1 MVIYNN
7 LKLNYVSMER
17 ISAKKSRV
25 AISVRFMLV
34 DKNSHSKLFYVSFF
48 RANILKTYG
57 IHDYSKDNFGNENS
71 YRLSKNDT

>member
-25 AISVRFMLV
+25 AISVRFSVIFMEDRHTDSENV
-34 DKNSHSKLFYVSFF
+34 IIFY
-48 RANILKTYG
+48 ILKLEKLMN
-57 IHDYSKDNFGNENS
+57 SKPFE
-71 YRLSKNDT
+71 SKRIPATPEAKIL